1 MQAQLDTKE
10 DELGRLRKE
19 LSGLREQIETQEPS
33 EPPAVPEPHAPERKS
48 EDPEPGRL
56 AELKQR
62 VDSLKGE
69 LNQRHTERNDL
80 RRQLERE
87 RKKVHMLEAEHE
99 VTPQTT
105 LVDEAES
112 EPDNVDL
119 SEPTRFRVPVFTKR
133 VRASLQHLPDATKRH
148 ALVLVSRIAAGDHAA
163 LRGTR
168 RLAADRTVWRQR
180 VGRDYRVLFR
190 MTDEELEVLDVV
202 HRQDFERTV
211 RLLK

>member
-1 MQAQLDTKE
+1 MQEQLDAKE

-19 LSGLREQIETQEPS
+19 LSGLREQFETQEPS
-33 EPPAVPEPHAPERKS
+33 ELPVVPKPHAPEPKR
-48 EDPEPGRL
+48 EDPEPDRL
-56 AELKQR
+56 AELRQR

-87 RKKVHMLEAEHE
+87 RKRVHMLEAEQE
-99 VTPQTT
+99 ATPETT
-105 LVDEAES
+105 RIDEAES
-112 EPDNVDL
+112 EPDDVDL
-119 SEPTRFRVPVFTKR
+119 SEPMRFRIPVFTKR

-180 VGRDYRVLFR
+180 VGRNYRVLFR
-190 MTDEELEVLDVV
+190 MTDEELEVLARYTGKISSALCDS
-202 HRQDFERTV
+202 
-211 RLLK
+211 